1 MAIALALASSKKDI
15 ALSKDMVCIGEVGL
29 LGEVRK
35 AFSQDNRI
43 KEAKRLGYKTVIT
56 NQADQFLHNIVKK
69 FLTK

>member
-1 MAIALALASSKKDI
+1 
-15 ALSKDMVCIGEVGL
+15 MVCIGEVGL